1 MLRGWYDGGMRPAWL
16 YAGAVIAGAAV
27 IGGAGFIIATR
38 TRVIS
43 FAPVA
48 SQDTA
53 HASEIGAASLMSS
66 TATRASFCSASA
78 FFADPADGVYCSQ
91 PPKENAY
98 RLFEVNLTDGKI
110 LFWENGLLQKTFPI
124 AYQSPYGKWFET
136 PTGYFS
142 IGVKRNKLKSSIVDV
157 FMEKAVQFY
166 EDFFIHAI
174 PYYPDGTKV
183 TSQFSGGCLRL
194 NDDVAKDFYATAQ
207 TGDAVVSYATLA
219 RAVVRPGFF
228 APVDVGHF
236 WIRQRFNS
244 PIRTT
249 WLSGADK
256 QLEYEQHAGV
266 DFAPDQNAPDLNVS
280 AIYPGTVERIVE
292 NGSGDAG
299 LGNAVILK
307 HDINGETLY
316 SLYAHLDAIDPVIV
330 VGRAVVGGQTIGTV
344 GNTGYGCHFW
354 HVGGNGCEATGAPDT
369 HLHLEIK
376 IAPTLVA
383 PIADPSCLSI
393 TGRAGSCVGYT
404 SAAPTQFGYRD
415 PMAFIFS
422 SF

>member
-1 MLRGWYDGGMRPAWL
+1 MKWFGVGIAIMVFGIVVGG
-16 YAGAVIAGAAV
+16 GAAY
-27 IGGAGFIIATR
+27 IAR
-38 TRVIS
+38 TSRTVS
-43 FAPVA
+43 FAVPVDPA
-48 SQDTA
+48 P
-53 HASEIGAASLMSS
+53 S
-66 TATRASFCSASA
+66 TPLIHPSASWCDA
-78 FFADPADGVYCSQ
+78 MTILADAGDEHYCAA
-91 PPKENAY
+91 PPKENAF
-98 RLFEVNLTDGKI
+98 RLFEINLTAGKI
-110 LFWENGLLQKTFPI
+110 LFWENGLLRQTFPI
-124 AYQSPYGKWFET
+124 AYQAPYGMWFET

-142 IGVKRNKLKSSIVDV
+142 IGVKREKLRSSIVDV

-194 NDDVAKDFYATAQ
+194 DDAVAGDFYTTAQ
-207 TGDAVVSYATLA
+207 KGDAVVSYATLA
-219 RAVVRPGFF
+219 GAVLRQGFS

-244 PIRTT
+244 PIRTA

-266 DFAPDQNAPDLNVS
+266 DFAPDLGALDRHVY
-280 AIYPGTVERIVE
+280 AIYSGTVERIVR
-292 NGSGDAG
+292 NGSEDAG
-299 LGNAVILK
+299 LGNAIILK
-307 HDINGETLY
+307 HRIDGETLY
-316 SLYAHLDAIDPVIV
+316 SLYAHLSVIDPAVV
-330 VGRAVVGGQTIGTV
+330 VGAGIAGGQMIGAV
-344 GNTGYGCHFW
+344 GNTGYGCDFW
-354 HVGGNGCEATGAPDT
+354 HIGGNGCSAAGVPDT

-376 IAPTLVA
+376 IKPTLGA

-404 SAAPTQFGYRD
+404 SDTPTKFGYRD
-415 PMAFIFS
+415 PMTTLFS

>member
-1 MLRGWYDGGMRPAWL
+1 MMETMKHAWIYGGTIM
-16 YAGAVIAGAAV
+16 IGAAV
-27 IGGAGFIIATR
+27 VAGAGALVATHG
-38 TRVIS
+38 RVVS
-43 FAPVA
+43 FTPTVP
-48 SQDTA
+48 SRDTA
-53 HASEIGAASLMSS
+53 HASEIAASPQSS
-66 TATRASFCSASA
+66 PSPLSFCAPA
-78 FFADPADGVYCSQ
+78 VLLADPSDSIYCAQ

-110 LFWENGLLQKTFPI
+110 LFWENGLLQQTFPI

-142 IGVKRNKLKSSIVDV
+142 IGVKREKLKSSIVDV

-174 PYYPDGTKV
+174 PYYSDGTKV

-194 NDDVAKDFYATAQ
+194 DDAVADDFYATAQ
-207 TGDAVVSYATLA
+207 KGDAVVSYATLA
-219 RAVVRPGFF
+219 GAVLRRGFST
-228 APVDVGHF
+228 PIDIGHF

-266 DFAPDQNAPDLNVS
+266 DFAPDPNAPDRTVH
-280 AIYPGTVERIVE
+280 AIYSGTVERIIE
-292 NGSGDAG
+292 NGVDDAG
-299 LGNAVILK
+299 LGNAVILR
-307 HDINGETLY
+307 HEINGEVLY
-316 SLYAHLDAIDPVIV
+316 SLYAHLDTIDSAVV
-330 VGRAVVGGQTIGTV
+330 VGHTLDGGQMLGVV
-344 GNTGYGCHFW
+344 GNTAYGCNFW
-354 HVGGNGCEATGAPDT
+354 HIGGNGCQAAGAPDT

-376 IAPTLVA
+376 TAPTLVA
-383 PIADPSCLSI
+383 SIADPSCLSV

-404 SAAPTQFGYRD
+404 SDTPTRFGYRD
-415 PMAFIFS
+415 PMTTIFN

>member
-1 MLRGWYDGGMRPAWL
+1 MMDVMKKWVVVFLLAIGLAMA
-16 YAGAVIAGAAV
+16 
-27 IGGAGFIIATR
+27 GGAMVARVATQS
-38 TRVIS
+38 RVVS
-43 FAPVA
+43 FAPAPSSPDGVA
-48 SQDTA
+48 VLAASTPSSSAPAPQSFCATTASFADSADDAYCA
-53 HASEIGAASLMSS
+53 HA
-66 TATRASFCSASA
+66 
-78 FFADPADGVYCSQ
+78 
-91 PPKENAY
+91 PKENAF
-98 RLFEVNLTDGKI
+98 RLFEINLTDSKI
-110 LFWENGLLQKTFPI
+110 LFWENGLLQQTFPI

-142 IGVKRNKLKSSIVDV
+142 IGVKREKLKSSIVDV

-183 TSQFSGGCLRL
+183 TSQFSGGCVRL
-194 NDDVAKDFYATAQ
+194 DDAVANTFYATAQ
-207 TGDAVVSYATLA
+207 KGDAVVSYATLA
-219 RAVVRPGFF
+219 RASMRPGFF
-228 APVDVGHF
+228 APVDLANF

-266 DFAPDQNAPDLNVS
+266 DFAPDQNAPDLTVH
-280 AIYPGTVERIVE
+280 AVYPGTVESIIQ
-292 NGSGDAG
+292 NGVGDAG

-307 HDINGETLY
+307 HDMNEETLY
-316 SLYAHLDAIDPVIV
+316 SLYAHLDAIDPSIV
-330 VGRAVVGGQTIGTV
+330 VGGAVVGGQTIGTV

-354 HVGGNGCEATGAPDT
+354 HIGGNGCQASGAADT

-376 IAPTLVA
+376 TAPTLIA

-404 SAAPTQFGYRD
+404 SDTPTKFGYRD
-415 PMAFIFS
+415 PMTLIFN